1 MGNWR
6 INPAFLGMDE
16 MKRQKVEDLF
26 DALNGRN
33 LNEALPVITNWNLQ
47 LKQENIQFTNEEN
60 ELLSEIFLQEL
71 PPEQMKQFELF
82 KVIYEKVTTKIFVP
96 GKNILYKYLP
106 VSFYSVA
113 LMCKTGHFFWT
124 WPVFILPI
132 DKLPLLCYIYPQ
144 ILICPQLEKI
154 RNERQI

>member
-26 DALNGRN
+26 YALNGRN

-71 PPEQMKQFELF
+71 PPEQMKQFELLKSF
-82 KVIYEKVTTKIFVP
+82 TK
-96 GKNILYKYLP
+96 K
-106 VSFYSVA
+106 
-113 LMCKTGHFFWT
+113 
-124 WPVFILPI
+124 
-132 DKLPLLCYIYPQ
+132 
-144 ILICPQLEKI
+144 
-154 RNERQI
+154 

>member
-1 MGNWR
+1 LGNWR

-26 DALNGRN
+26 YALNGRN

-71 PPEQMKQFELF
+71 PPEQMKQFELL
-82 KVIYEKVTTKIFVP
+82 K
-96 GKNILYKYLP
+96 
-106 VSFYSVA
+106 SF
-113 LMCKTGHFFWT
+113 MK
-124 WPVFILPI
+124 
-132 DKLPLLCYIYPQ
+132 K
-144 ILICPQLEKI
+144 
-154 RNERQI
+154 

>member
-26 DALNGRN
+26 YALNGRN

-71 PPEQMKQFELF
+71 PPEQMKQFELL
-82 KVIYEKVTTKIFVP
+82 K
-96 GKNILYKYLP
+96 
-106 VSFYSVA
+106 SF
-113 LMCKTGHFFWT
+113 MK
-124 WPVFILPI
+124 
-132 DKLPLLCYIYPQ
+132 K
-144 ILICPQLEKI
+144 
-154 RNERQI
+154 

>member
-1 MGNWR
+1 LGNWR

-26 DALNGRN
+26 YALNGRN

-71 PPEQMKQFELF
+71 PPEQMKQFELLKSF
-82 KVIYEKVTTKIFVP
+82 M
-96 GKNILYKYLP
+96 KNLSLP
-106 VSFYSVA
+106 
-113 LMCKTGHFFWT
+113 
-124 WPVFILPI
+124 
-132 DKLPLLCYIYPQ
+132 
-144 ILICPQLEKI
+144 
-154 RNERQI
+154 

>member
-26 DALNGRN
+26 DALNGKN

-71 PPEQMKQFELF
+71 PPAQMKQFELL
-82 KVIYEKVTTKIFVP
+82 K
-96 GKNILYKYLP
+96 
-106 VSFYSVA
+106 SF
-113 LMCKTGHFFWT
+113 MK
-124 WPVFILPI
+124 
-132 DKLPLLCYIYPQ
+132 K
-144 ILICPQLEKI
+144 
-154 RNERQI
+154 

>member
-71 PPEQMKQFELF
+71 PPEQMKQFELL
-82 KVIYEKVTTKIFVP
+82 K
-96 GKNILYKYLP
+96 
-106 VSFYSVA
+106 SF
-113 LMCKTGHFFWT
+113 MK
-124 WPVFILPI
+124 
-132 DKLPLLCYIYPQ
+132 K
-144 ILICPQLEKI
+144 
-154 RNERQI
+154 

>member
-1 MGNWR
+1 LGNWR

-71 PPEQMKQFELF
+71 PPEQMKQFELL
-82 KVIYEKVTTKIFVP
+82 K
-96 GKNILYKYLP
+96 
-106 VSFYSVA
+106 SF
-113 LMCKTGHFFWT
+113 MK
-124 WPVFILPI
+124 
-132 DKLPLLCYIYPQ
+132 K
-144 ILICPQLEKI
+144 
-154 RNERQI
+154 

>member
-1 MGNWR
+1 MQKGVKLRNWR

-71 PPEQMKQFELF
+71 PPEQMKQFELL
-82 KVIYEKVTTKIFVP
+82 K
-96 GKNILYKYLP
+96 
-106 VSFYSVA
+106 SF
-113 LMCKTGHFFWT
+113 MK
-124 WPVFILPI
+124 
-132 DKLPLLCYIYPQ
+132 K
-144 ILICPQLEKI
+144 
-154 RNERQI
+154 

>member
-33 LNEALPVITNWNLQ
+33 LNEALAVITNWNLQ

-71 PPEQMKQFELF
+71 PPEQMKQFELL
-82 KVIYEKVTTKIFVP
+82 K
-96 GKNILYKYLP
+96 
-106 VSFYSVA
+106 SF
-113 LMCKTGHFFWT
+113 MK
-124 WPVFILPI
+124 
-132 DKLPLLCYIYPQ
+132 K
-144 ILICPQLEKI
+144 
-154 RNERQI
+154 

>member
-47 LKQENIQFTNEEN
+47 LKQENIQFT
-60 ELLSEIFLQEL
+60 
-71 PPEQMKQFELF
+71 
-82 KVIYEKVTTKIFVP
+82 YEKVTTKIFVP

>member
-6 INPAFLGMDE
+6 INPACLGRDE

-71 PPEQMKQFELF
+71 PPEQMKQFELL
-82 KVIYEKVTTKIFVP
+82 K
-96 GKNILYKYLP
+96 
-106 VSFYSVA
+106 SF
-113 LMCKTGHFFWT
+113 MK
-124 WPVFILPI
+124 
-132 DKLPLLCYIYPQ
+132 K
-144 ILICPQLEKI
+144 
-154 RNERQI
+154 

>member
-1 MGNWR
+1 MQKGVKLGNWR

-26 DALNGRN
+26 DALNGKN

-71 PPEQMKQFELF
+71 PPAQMKQFELL
-82 KVIYEKVTTKIFVP
+82 K
-96 GKNILYKYLP
+96 
-106 VSFYSVA
+106 SF
-113 LMCKTGHFFWT
+113 MK
-124 WPVFILPI
+124 
-132 DKLPLLCYIYPQ
+132 K
-144 ILICPQLEKI
+144 
-154 RNERQI
+154 

>member
-26 DALNGRN
+26 YALNGRN

-71 PPEQMKQFELF
+71 PTEQMKQFELL
-82 KVIYEKVTTKIFVP
+82 K
-96 GKNILYKYLP
+96 
-106 VSFYSVA
+106 SF
-113 LMCKTGHFFWT
+113 MK
-124 WPVFILPI
+124 
-132 DKLPLLCYIYPQ
+132 K
-144 ILICPQLEKI
+144 
-154 RNERQI
+154 

>member
-16 MKRQKVEDLF
+16 MKRKKVEDLF

-71 PPEQMKQFELF
+71 PPEQMKQFELL
-82 KVIYEKVTTKIFVP
+82 K
-96 GKNILYKYLP
+96 
-106 VSFYSVA
+106 SF
-113 LMCKTGHFFWT
+113 MK
-124 WPVFILPI
+124 
-132 DKLPLLCYIYPQ
+132 K
-144 ILICPQLEKI
+144 
-154 RNERQI
+154 